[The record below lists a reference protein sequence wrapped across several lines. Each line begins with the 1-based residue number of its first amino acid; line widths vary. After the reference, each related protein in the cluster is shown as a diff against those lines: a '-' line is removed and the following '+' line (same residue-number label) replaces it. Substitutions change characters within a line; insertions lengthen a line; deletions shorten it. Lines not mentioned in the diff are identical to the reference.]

1 MRTLLDGE
9 VHVHY
14 WQIYVES
21 GDIGVPDLEG
31 AFVGQA
37 NGICGAAVPYGLF
50 LITGSHT
57 GAIGFRVELHE
68 VPPWLDETWED
79 VVEVSFR
86 PATTEVALLDWD
98 GQSYPLDLEPTDYRV
113 RYCASGMDEAR
124 EHDTRRED
132 EPMLDRYLL
141 QFWPAPPAPDRVLKQ
156 ASETAR
162 SEHRHVR
169 GLPPEFEGAAPGSE
183 GAAPASR
190 DAAPESEDAASGS
203 EGGAPASPDAA
214 PGSEDAAPGPEDIAL
229 RPDNEP
235 GPQDAPPGSE
245 NASPETEEGTET
257 GLRAR
262 LQAERARLQAERAR
276 EERLVRFEER
286 RWGGRQ
292 PTERLRNVGGNARGL
307 AWLDRDLVDAI
318 ADADPALQRTIAGWA
333 ARRAYTLAG
342 IATLGWVA
350 PALAAAELGQAL
362 PPPFD
367 DRARV
372 WQLLHSDRRVP
383 RTTVAPLRGGPGS
396 KSQQHMAVP
405 ALFAAVHD
413 DPLQAALDSLYAAV
427 AVGGSHRLLLDEV
440 RRTFGVTSTPR

>member
-21 GDIGVPDLEG
+21 GDIGVPGLEG
-31 AFVGQA
+31 AFAGQV

-57 GAIGFRVELHE
+57 GAVGFRVELHE
-68 VPPWLDETWED
+68 APPRLDEGWED

-86 PATTEVALLDWD
+86 PATAEVALLDWD
-98 GQSYPLDLEPTDYRV
+98 GQSYPIDLEPTDYRV

-124 EHDTRRED
+124 EHDTRRGD

-156 ASETAR
+156 ASETAT

-169 GLPPEFEGAAPGSE
+169 GLPPT
-183 GAAPASR
+183 
-190 DAAPESEDAASGS
+190 ESEDAA
-203 EGGAPASPDAA
+203 PASDDTVPGPRDAA
-214 PGSEDAAPGPEDIAL
+214 PGSADAAPGSADAAPENQDEAPGLEDAAPGPGD
-229 RPDNEP
+229 RTPWP
-235 GPQDAPPGSE
+235 GDSPRLPDAPPGSE
-245 NASPETEEGTET
+245 HASPRDGT

-276 EERLVRFEER
+276 EDRLAHFEER

-292 PTERLRNVGGNARGL
+292 PTERLRNVGSNARGL
-307 AWLDRDLVDAI
+307 ARLDRDLVDAI
-318 ADADPALQRTIAGWA
+318 ADADPALQRAIAGWA

-350 PALAAAELGQAL
+350 PALAAAERGQAL

-383 RTTVAPLRGGPGS
+383 RTTVTPLRGGPGI

>member
-9 VHVHY
+9 VDVHY
-14 WQIYVES
+14 WQLYVES
-21 GDIGVPDLEG
+21 GAVGIPDLQG
-31 AFVGQA
+31 AFAGQA
-37 NGICGAAVPYGLF
+37 NGICGAASPYSLF
-50 LITGSHT
+50 LITGLHT
-57 GAIGFRVELHE
+57 GTVGFRVELHE
-68 VPPWLDETWED
+68 ARPGLDEQWEE

-86 PATTEVALLDWD
+86 AATAEIALLDWD
-98 GQSYPLDLEPTDYRV
+98 GEGHPLDLEPTDYRV

-124 EHDTRRED
+124 EQDTRLED
-132 EPMLDRYLL
+132 EPALDRYLL

-156 ASETAR
+156 TSEAAKF
-162 SEHRHVR
+162 EHRHVR
-169 GLPPEFEGAAPGSE
+169 ELPPPAHQDPPLEPADARRGPEDTPPG
-183 GAAPASR
+183 PK
-190 DAAPESEDAASGS
+190 DTP
-203 EGGAPASPDAA
+203 
-214 PGSEDAAPGPEDIAL
+214 PGPEDV
-229 RPDNEP
+229 
-235 GPQDAPPGSE
+235 PPGRGDVPPGRGDE
-245 NASPETEEGTET
+245 AETP
-257 GLRAR
+257 LRAR
-262 LQAERARLQAERAR
+262 LQAERARLEGERAR
-276 EERLVRFEER
+276 EERLFRFEER

-292 PTERLRNVGGNARGL
+292 PTERLRSVGGNARGL
-307 AWLDRDLVDAI
+307 ARLDRDLVDAI

-342 IATLGWVA
+342 IAALGWVA

-383 RTTVAPLRGGPGS
+383 RTTVTPLRGGPGI

-405 ALFAAVHD
+405 ALFAAVHA

>member
-1 MRTLLDGE
+1 MRTLLDSE

-21 GDIGVPDLEG
+21 GDMGVPDLEG

-37 NGICGAAVPYGLF
+37 NGMCGAAVPYGLF

-57 GAIGFRVELHE
+57 GAVGFRVERHE
-68 VPPWLDETWED
+68 APPRLDEGWED

-86 PATTEVALLDWD
+86 PARTEVALLDWD

-169 GLPPEFEGAAPGSE
+169 GLPPEFEDAAPGSE
-183 GAAPASR
+183 DAAAGPDDAAAASR
-190 DAAPESEDAASGS
+190 
-203 EGGAPASPDAA
+203 DAA
-214 PGSEDAAPGPEDIAL
+214 PGSEDAAPGPGDLAL
-229 RPDNEP
+229 RSENEP
-235 GPQDAPPGSE
+235 RPQDASPRSE
-245 NASPETEEGTET
+245 NASPETAERAGT

-276 EERLVRFEER
+276 EERLARFEER

-292 PTERLRNVGGNARGL
+292 PTERLRNVGSNARGL
-307 AWLDRDLVDAI
+307 AWIDRDLVDAI
-318 ADADPALQRTIAGWA
+318 ADADPALQRAIAGWA

-383 RTTVAPLRGGPGS
+383 RTTVAPLRGGPGI

>member
-9 VHVHY
+9 VDVHY
-14 WQIYVES
+14 WQLYVES
-21 GDIGVPDLEG
+21 GDVGTPDLEG
-31 AFVGQA
+31 AFAAQA

-50 LITGSHT
+50 LITGLHT
-57 GAIGFRVELHE
+57 GTVGFRVELHE
-68 VPPWLDETWED
+68 APPRLDDEWED
-79 VVEVSFR
+79 IVEVSFR
-86 PATTEVALLDWD
+86 PATAEVALLDWD
-98 GQSYPLDLEPTDYRV
+98 GQGYPLDLEPTDYRV

-124 EHDTRRED
+124 AQDTRLED
-132 EPMLDRYLL
+132 ELLLDRYLL

-156 ASETAR
+156 TSEVAR

-169 GLPPEFEGAAPGSE
+169 GLPP
-183 GAAPASR
+183 
-190 DAAPESEDAASGS
+190 
-203 EGGAPASPDAA
+203 
-214 PGSEDAAPGPEDIAL
+214 GSEDAAPQPE
-229 RPDNEP
+229 
-235 GPQDAPPGSE
+235 DAPPG
-245 NASPETEEGTET
+245 PEDTAPEPEDAAQAELGV
-257 GLRAR
+257 R

-276 EERLVRFEER
+276 EERLARFEER
-286 RWGGRQ
+286 HWGGRQ
-292 PTERLRNVGGNARGL
+292 PTERLRNVGGNVRGL
-307 AWLDRDLVDAI
+307 ARLDRDLVDAI
-318 ADADPALQRTIAGWA
+318 ADADPALQRAIAGWA

-350 PALAAAELGQAL
+350 PALAAAECGQAL

-383 RTTVAPLRGGPGS
+383 RTTVMPLRGGPGI

-405 ALFAAVHD
+405 ALFAAVHA

>member
-21 GDIGVPDLEG
+21 GDMGVPDLQR
-31 AFVGQA
+31 AFAGQE
-37 NGICGAAVPYGLF
+37 NGICGAAVPYGLL

-57 GAIGFRVELHE
+57 GAVGFRAERHE
-68 VPPWLDETWED
+68 APPRLDEGWEE

-86 PATTEVALLDWD
+86 PATAEVALLDWD

-141 QFWPAPPAPDRVLKQ
+141 QFWPAQPAPDRVLKQ

-169 GLPPEFEGAAPGSE
+169 GLPP
-183 GAAPASR
+183 
-190 DAAPESEDAASGS
+190 PESEDAAP
-203 EGGAPASPDAA
+203 AP
-214 PGSEDAAPGPEDIAL
+214 EDMAPGPT
-229 RPDNEP
+229 
-235 GPQDAPPGSE
+235 DAPG
-245 NASPETEEGTET
+245 AGT

-262 LQAERARLQAERAR
+262 LQAERDRLQAERVR
-276 EERLVRFEER
+276 EERLARFEER

-292 PTERLRNVGGNARGL
+292 PTERLRNVGGHARGL
-307 AWLDRDLVDAI
+307 AQLDRDLVDAI
-318 ADADPALQRTIAGWA
+318 ADADPALQRAIAGWA

-342 IATLGWVA
+342 IAALGWVA
-350 PALAAAELGQAL
+350 PALAAAEQGQAL

-383 RTTVAPLRGGPGS
+383 RTTVAPLRGGS
-396 KSQQHMAVP
+396 AIKSQQHMAVP

-440 RRTFGVTSTPR
+440 RRTFGVTSAP